1 MPAVAVNHM
10 VNLPGAD
17 PPDHPDVQSAGHTRV
32 RAKAGGTVSVIDLLN
47 RRRQRAAR
55 GGVEV
60 LRSEVIGV
68 RQRFDGRVDFHAQ
81 RVSVPPE
88 AQQADTVDA
97 RDATDRGG
105 GPSRSVR
112 R

>member
-1 MPAVAVNHM
+1 M
-10 VNLPGAD
+10 
-17 PPDHPDVQSAGHTRV
+17 
-32 RAKAGGTVSVIDLLN
+32 
-47 RRRQRAAR
+47 
-55 GGVEV
+55 

-81 RVSVPPE
+81 RVSDPPD

>member
-1 MPAVAVNHM
+1 M
-10 VNLPGAD
+10 VNMPRVDL
-17 PPDHPDVQSAGHTRV
+17 PDHPDVQSSGAYPESEPRPVGP
-32 RAKAGGTVSVIDLLN
+32 VSVTDLLN
-47 RRRQRAAR
+47 RRRQGAAR

-60 LRSEVIGV
+60 LRSEVIDV

-81 RVSVPPE
+81 RVSDPPD